1 MNNKPDKHGS
11 NFQLPPAIELM
22 RAHRSVR
29 AFKPDPIPEGWLET
43 IIEAAQWAS
52 STCFR
57 QVYSVIAI
65 EDAQTKRELMKLCGE
80 QKWVEQ
86 CPLFLAFCADLNRL
100 AYICRQYNEEVCL
113 DHTETFL
120 SAALDVGLFMQ
131 NAALA
136 AEAFG
141 LGMVMIGGL
150 RDHPREVVELLNLPQ
165 GIFGVSGMCVG
176 FAETVPLQRPRLPLE
191 EILYRETYQTEG
203 RAERLAVYDNCIR
216 AARIYKRKDGTVR
229 GWTEVMARTTSKPP
243 GEDRVEL
250 RTILQELGFGME

>member
-1 MNNKPDKHGS
+1 MNNKPDKPGD
-11 NFQLPPAIELM
+11 NFQRPPVIELM

-29 AFKPDPIPEGWLET
+29 AFKPDPIPDGWLET

-65 EDAQTKRELMKLCGE
+65 EDAQTKRELMKLCGD

-100 AYICRQYNEEVCL
+100 ADICRQYDEEVCL
-113 DHTETFL
+113 EHTETFL
-120 SAALDVGLFMQ
+120 SAVLDVGLLMQ

-136 AEAFG
+136 AEALG
-141 LGMVMIGGL
+141 LGIVMIGGL
-150 RDHPREVVELLNLPQ
+150 RDYPREVDKLLDLPEAV
-165 GIFGVSGMCVG
+165 FGVSGMCVG
-176 FAETVPLQRPRLPLE
+176 FAETTPPQRPRLPLNE
-191 EILYRETYQTEG
+191 VLYQEKYQAEG
-203 RAERLAVYDNCIR
+203 RDERLAAYDDDIR
-216 AARIYKRKDGTVR
+216 AAGIYKRKDGTVR

-243 GEDRVEL
+243 GADRDWL
-250 RTILQELGFGME
+250 RDILKEQGFGME

>member
-1 MNNKPDKHGS
+1 MDHKPNNV
-11 NFQLPPAIELM
+11 QLPLTLELM

-29 AFKPDPIPEGWLET
+29 AFKPDPVPAGWLEK

-65 EDAQTKRELMKLCGE
+65 EDAQTKRELTKLCGG

-100 AYICRQYNEEVCL
+100 ADICRQYDEEVCL
-113 DHTETFL
+113 DHTETFV
-120 SAALDVGLFMQ
+120 SAVLDVGLFMQ
-131 NAALA
+131 NVALA

-150 RDHPREVVELLNLPQ
+150 RDHPRQVVELLNLPR
-165 GIFGVSGMCVG
+165 GVFGVSGMCVG
-176 FAETVPLQRPRLPLE
+176 FAETVPPPRPRLPLE
-191 EILYRETYQTEG
+191 EVLHRETYQAKG
-203 RAERLAVYDNCIR
+203 RAERLAGYDDCIR
-216 AARIYKRKDGTVR
+216 AARIYRKDDTVR

-250 RTILQELGFGME
+250 RTILQEIGFGME